1 MILTPSEDIQSR
13 IEHLRNAIRKK
24 ELDGAIVV
32 QNVDLFYYTGTMQ
45 NGALYV
51 PTESEPLFMVIK
63 NIEGALSESS
73 LPRIVPLKS
82 HSRIAETLVENKYP
96 LPKKLGVEM
105 DVVPARLYER
115 IKSSFGCEINDISMD
130 IRWQRSRK
138 SDFEIKMLEKAAK
151 IVKKAF
157 EAIPE
162 NLHEGITETEL
173 SAIIEHALRVNG
185 HQGVI
190 RLRAFGMELYAIH
203 LAFGTDAASPG
214 HFDGP
219 VGVKGLYPAAPQIGG
234 NTKLK
239 NGVPI
244 IADIVAGYGG
254 YVVDCTR
261 TFALKKFDD
270 KFLKTYNDVLKIN
283 REIIKQLKP
292 GAIPSEIYTKA
303 VELASQMGYAESF
316 MASGQNQVKFV
327 GHGIG
332 LEVDEFPVLAKGFN
346 NPIEVGN
353 TLAVEPKIIPK
364 NIGGVGVENTY
375 YVDKNGARNITNS
388 PMDLMIV

>member
-1 MILTPSEDIQSR
+1 MILTPPDEIHSRLDYLQKTIQKN
-13 IEHLRNAIRKK
+13 EF
-24 ELDGAIVV
+24 DGAIIF
-32 QNVDLFYYTGTMQ
+32 QNVDLFYYTGTLQ

-51 PTESEPLFMVIK
+51 PSQGEPLFMVIK
-63 NIEGALSESS
+63 NIERARVES
-73 LPRIVPLKS
+73 PIQRIVPLKN
-82 HSRIAETLVENKYP
+82 HAHVVATLSENGYP

-115 IKSSFGCEINDISMD
+115 IKTSFGCEISDISMD

-138 SDFEIKMLEKAAK
+138 SVFELGMLEKAAK

-157 EAIPE
+157 EAVRD
-162 NLHEGITETEL
+162 NLKEGITETEL
-173 SAIIEHALRVNG
+173 SAIIEYNMRANG

-239 NGVPI
+239 AGVPVM
-244 IADIVAGYGG
+244 ADIVAGYGG

-261 TFALKKFDD
+261 TFALKKLDD
-270 KFLKTYNDVLKIN
+270 KFLKTYNDVLKLN
-283 REIIKQLKP
+283 HEIIKQLKP

-303 VELASQMGYAESF
+303 IELASQMGYAESF

>member
-1 MILTPSEDIQSR
+1 MILTPYDEINHRLEYFRKSMNQVGFDS
-13 IEHLRNAIRKK
+13 AI
-24 ELDGAIVV
+24 IF
-32 QNVDLFYYTGTMQ
+32 QNVDLFYYTGTIQ

-51 PTESEPLFMVIK
+51 PSQGEPLFMVIK
-63 NIEGALSESS
+63 NIERAKIES
-73 LPRIVPLKS
+73 PIQKIVPLRNL
-82 HSRIAETLVENKYP
+82 SRIIDTLVENQYP

-115 IKSSFGCEINDISMD
+115 IKTSFGCEISDISID

-138 SDFEIKMLEKAAK
+138 SDFELKMLEKAAK

-157 EAIPE
+157 ETVRE
-162 NLHEGITETEL
+162 NLKEGITETEL
-173 SAIIEHALRVNG
+173 SAIIEYNMRANG

-203 LAFGTDAASPG
+203 LAFGIDAASPG

-239 NGVPI
+239 AGVPVM
-244 IADIVAGYGG
+244 ADIVAGYGG

-261 TFALKKFDD
+261 TFALKKLDD
-270 KFLKTYNDVLKIN
+270 KFLKTYNDVLKLN
-283 REIIKQLKP
+283 HEIIKQLKP
-292 GAIPSEIYTKA
+292 GAIPSEIYVRA